1 MTIKNRQAAGRP
13 SSGFE
18 THLPKQLSRVRVRKV
33 S

>member
-18 THLPKQLSRVRVRKV
+18 THLPKQLSRLGSSKV